1 MRTCRTHLAVVLAM
15 FFQAAPAVAVAQST
29 VDVERQKA
37 HVVSRLYQATYGAE
51 LRCRPSK
58 EASSSFSK
66 AMDQFRS
73 AFPEL
78 MRLIDGSPYL
88 PPAREQFNKFLADP
102 SAKVSDEAL
111 IEECRGLEYMLRLFI
126 EAPGGKD
133 TVNGY
138 LQLLRK

>member
-1 MRTCRTHLAVVLAM
+1 MHTYRTHLAVVIAILI
-15 FFQAAPAVAVAQST
+15 QAVSTVAVAQASA
-29 VDVERQKA
+29 DAERQKA

-51 LRCRPSK
+51 ERCRPSK

-88 PPAREQFNKFLADP
+88 PPARDQFKKFLADP
-102 SAKVSDEAL
+102 SAKVSDDAL
-111 IEECRGLEYMLRLFI
+111 IQECRGLEYMLRQFV
-126 EAPGGKD
+126 EAPGGKEA
-133 TVNGY
+133 VNEY
-138 LQLLRK
+138 LQLLKK